1 MFNTALHRLLGAAYG
16 PTYRLAGIG
25 AWIFGGYGLL
35 ILAMAM
41 AAGRTAE
48 SFAVY
53 GKPHG
58 HDHGTDE
65 HTEIIAALRAGD
77 AQRAVA
83 TMDHHMELVE
93 RRAIAD
99 EMPAESLALGD
110 VLSRYAEAI
119 NARQAATPL
128 AKAKRK

>member
-53 GKPHG
+53 GKPLALAVAL
-58 HDHGTDE
+58 
-65 HTEIIAALRAGD
+65 IALRRLARRHSGSTLSVTLPPITLSSWRLPLRTATLREPSGPPFGVSDGPPWTWRAGG
-77 AQRAVA
+77 
-83 TMDHHMELVE
+83 
-93 RRAIAD
+93 
-99 EMPAESLALGD
+99 P
-110 VLSRYAEAI
+110 
-119 NARQAATPL
+119 
-128 AKAKRK
+128 AKAAGQYLSSP

>member
-48 SFAVY
+48 SFAV
-53 GKPHG
+53 
-58 HDHGTDE
+58 
-65 HTEIIAALRAGD
+65 
-77 AQRAVA
+77 
-83 TMDHHMELVE
+83 
-93 RRAIAD
+93 
-99 EMPAESLALGD
+99 
-110 VLSRYAEAI
+110 
-119 NARQAATPL
+119 
-128 AKAKRK
+128 

>member
-53 GKPHG
+53 GKPLALAVAL
-58 HDHGTDE
+58 
-65 HTEIIAALRAGD
+65 IALRRFYTGG
-77 AQRAVA
+77 
-83 TMDHHMELVE
+83 L
-93 RRAIAD
+93 RR
-99 EMPAESLALGD
+99 L
-110 VLSRYAEAI
+110 
-119 NARQAATPL
+119 ARQH
-128 AKAKRK
+128 